1 MANGNVER
9 AVQELALACF
19 NNNPQRAAQQLRQI
33 PGEHAP
39 RLLRAALRQFHLAV
53 PFVTAEDV
61 RVELEGAGLM
71 PLTKP
76 EAEEVDLVAVASRE
90 RAESEVM

>member
-1 MANGNVER
+1 MANRNVET

-39 RLLRAALRQFHLAV
+39 KLLRAALRLFHMAV
-53 PFVTAEDV
+53 PFVAAEDV
-61 RVELEGAGLM
+61 RAELEGAGLQ
-71 PLTKP
+71 PLDQPVVDISGVISK
-76 EAEEVDLVAVASRE
+76 EV
-90 RAESEVM
+90 AESEVG